1 MADSAYETRLEDP
14 TLTKD
19 YIETALKVFGT
30 MSPAEV
36 QERLNAKELRTQK
49 KETTKKKH
57 ESVSP
62 SHTVRTVG

>member
-36 QERLNAKELRTQK
+36 QERLNAEELRTQK
-49 KETTKKKH
+49 RKLPRRSTN
-57 ESVSP
+57 
-62 SHTVRTVG
+62 